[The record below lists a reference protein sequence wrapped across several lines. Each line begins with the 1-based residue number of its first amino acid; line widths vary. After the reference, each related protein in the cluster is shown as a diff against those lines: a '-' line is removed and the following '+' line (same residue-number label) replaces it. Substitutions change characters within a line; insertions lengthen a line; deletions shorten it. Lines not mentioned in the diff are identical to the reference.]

1 MPRRSP
7 SPSAP
12 AAPLLKNPE
21 HIEDFLLYRMH
32 NLTRLAVRGVG
43 LMFQREVGIS
53 RRDWRILAF
62 VGKTPQVSLSDLA
75 ALAKLDMVVTSRCVA
90 ALVDAGLIAKVRL
103 AANKRITA
111 LTLTEAGRA
120 AYERARI
127 GGQRYNR
134 EFTACLSDEEA
145 ALFDRLLIRLEQQA
159 RALTQREVE
168 KSGGTPA
175 DDGN

>member
-1 MPRRSP
+1 M
-7 SPSAP
+7 
-12 AAPLLKNPE
+12 LKNPG

-62 VGKTPQVSLSDLA
+62 VGKAPQVSLTELA
-75 ALAKLDMVVTSRCVA
+75 AMAGLDMVVTSRCVA
-90 ALVDAGLIAKVRL
+90 TLVEAGLIAKVRL
-103 AANKRITA
+103 ASNKRITA
-111 LTLTEAGRA
+111 LTLTEAGRD
-120 AYERARI
+120 AYERARL

-145 ALFDRLLIRLEQQA
+145 ELFNRLLLKLEQQA
-159 RALTQREVE
+159 KVLTQREID
-168 KSGGTPA
+168 KCDGTPGA
-175 DDGN
+175 DRV